1 MDNYSER
8 LYLFKKAKE
17 VCVKKLNIGLERPE
31 SFLRIL
37 KELQFRF
44 PDLNGVCEILYDFY
58 YGGDFEKK
66 EILEALDM
74 IEYQ

>member
-1 MDNYSER
+1 MDNSER

-17 VCVKKLNIGLERPE
+17 VCVKKLNLGMERPE

-44 PDLNGVCEILYDFY
+44 PELKGVCEILYDFY
-58 YGGDFEKK
+58 YGGDFDKE
-66 EILEALDM
+66 EILSSLEM